1 MGITPIASY
10 QLKSSVQGTT
20 ALVTPSF
27 TPSNGEVI
35 TITMESFDTT
45 ITMTATNS
53 GSQTVKTPVTEQPGG
68 FNGFARISTIE
79 VTGSP
84 GSMTVTGTPS
94 ASARYSMTVER
105 WGGAQLT
112 ATPVTNANTSTTGA
126 AQSTITPSAGTSII
140 VWVGQDSQS
149 VDPSTRTYAGSG
161 TDDGTRDDHLGSN
174 GVGYHGY
181 QNSTGTGSQTYGLS
195 TPTGQKWVICGIEVQ
210 AAAIATAPAPT
221 FAVRRRL
228 QVPRGRRLAGSAIK
242 TQVVT
247 APALP
252 PQVVRQ
258 PSRLRGLLPRR
269 GRTFAVIPA
278 QVIVQPPNYVPAVAR
293 VRARLL
299 RLSRGRVA
307 AVPAG
312 QSRAPAPAGR
322 PRLKLPKFF
331 RGSTTAVP
339 AAQTIAAAPAY
350 VPPVVR
356 ARARILRSSR
366 GRSANIVP
374 LQTVAPVAPVY
385 VPPVVRVRVRLL
397 RWFRSSATQTPIAQ
411 QVAPQAP
418 AYVPPGVRTRVRF
431 ARLSRARI
439 TTVAPG
445 QPYVPPFA
453 RIRNRL
459 VRLVRGRT
467 TAVIPPQVTA
477 VAPAYVPTSLKS
489 RARALTTHRTR
500 GAQVIPPQVVPA
512 APPPYVAPF
521 TRALRRGVKL
531 LRPHIFQVPANGQAA
546 PPPPPP
552 PPPAVIPPNGW
563 QGLLGIIR
571 SAREDVRIQQDRR
584 AVSCPNDGEPLR
596 LSADGYLFCQY
607 DGWAPENQVIGVR
620 SLGGEWGG
628 LRAIIR
634 DVEIQTRQD
643 RIRRVVAC
651 PHDGEPLL
659 TAQDGTIYCPFDGFI
674 LRP

>member
-1 MGITPIASY
+1 MAVSLIASY

-45 ITMTATNS
+45 IAMTATNS

-79 VTGSP
+79 VSGSP
-84 GSMTVTGTPS
+84 GSMTVTGTPG
-94 ASARYSMTVER
+94 ASARYSMTVDR
-105 WGGAQLT
+105 WGGAQLA

-161 TDDGTRDDHLGSN
+161 TDDGTRDDHVGSN

-210 AAAIATAPAPT
+210 ATAVAASPPPPFTT
-221 FAVRRRL
+221 RRRT
-228 QVPRGRRLAGSAIK
+228 QVPRGRRVAGSAIK

-247 APALP
+247 APAFP
-252 PQVVRQ
+252 PQTVRQ
-258 PSRLRGLLPRR
+258 PRRLRGLLPRR
-269 GRTFAVIPA
+269 GRTFAVIPP
-278 QVIVQPPNYVPAVAR
+278 QVIVAAPTYRPPA
-293 VRARLL
+293 VRARI
-299 RLSRGRVA
+299 RGLFPRARRGALIVLGQQIPP
-307 AVPAG
+307 VPSG
-312 QSRAPAPAGR
+312 RA
-322 PRLKLPKFF
+322 RLKLPKFF
-331 RGSTTAVP
+331 RGSTAPAPIAQIIVQPPTYVP
-339 AAQTIAAAPAY
+339 PVVRARVRLLRWFRSSSAQAPITQIIVQPPAY

-356 ARARILRSSR
+356 ARVRILRWNR
-366 GRSANIVP
+366 GR
-374 LQTVAPVAPVY
+374 T
-385 VPPVVRVRVRLL
+385 
-397 RWFRSSATQTPIAQ
+397 AQ
-411 QVAPQAP
+411 VIP
-418 AYVPPGVRTRVRF
+418 
-431 ARLSRARI
+431 S
-439 TTVAPG
+439 
-445 QPYVPPFA
+445 QPYVPRFT

-459 VRLVRGRT
+459 ARLVRPRT

-477 VAPAYVPTSLKS
+477 VAPAYVPVPVKS

-512 APPPYVAPF
+512 APPPYVAPS
-521 TRALRRGVKL
+521 TRGLRRGLKL
-531 LRPHIFQVPANGQAA
+531 FRPRAFQVPANGQAA
-546 PPPPPP
+546 P
-552 PPPAVIPPNGW
+552 IPPVPHSPVILANGW
-563 QGLLGIIR
+563 KGLLGIIR
-571 SAREDVRIQQDRR
+571 SAREDIRIQENRR
-584 AVSCPNDGEPLR
+584 PLSCPNDGEPLR
-596 LSADGYLFCQY
+596 LSADGFLFCQY
-607 DGWAPENQVIGVR
+607 DNWVPESQVIGVR
-620 SLGGEWGG
+620 SLGGDWGG
-628 LRAIIR
+628 LRAILR

-643 RIRRVVAC
+643 EKRRVVAC

-659 TAQDGTIYCPFDGFI
+659 TAWDGTIYCPYDSFI